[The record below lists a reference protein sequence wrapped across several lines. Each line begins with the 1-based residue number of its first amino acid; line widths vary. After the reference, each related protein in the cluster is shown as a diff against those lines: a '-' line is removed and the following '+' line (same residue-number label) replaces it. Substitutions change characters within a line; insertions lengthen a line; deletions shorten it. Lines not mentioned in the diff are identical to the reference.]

1 MTSVEPIGMF
11 HCGQRY
17 AYDAPRQ
24 GTLSEHDGVVELQP
38 GRNFEQALTGL
49 EGFSRVWL
57 LYLFHH
63 NPNWKPMVKPPRGDA
78 KIGVFATRAPY
89 RPNPIGLSC
98 VELVGMDGLRVFV
111 RGHDLLDGTPILDI
125 KPYLPYADSFP
136 EAAAG
141 WTEQVAA
148 EETWTIDVA
157 PAAAEQLAWL
167 AAQGLPGLN
176 DFIRRELGYRP
187 FDDARK
193 RVRQIDPETGELAY
207 RTWRFAFTAVLANR
221 QIIVMAVTSGYTP
234 AELADPADPYTDK
247 SLHRAFFRRFP

>member
-1 MTSVEPIGMF
+1 MASVEPIGIF

-24 GTLSEHDGVVELQP
+24 GTLSEHDGVVELLP

-49 EGFSRVWL
+49 EGFSRIWL

-98 VELVGMDGLRVFV
+98 VELVGIDGLRILV

-125 KPYLPYADSFP
+125 KPYLPYADCFP
-136 EAAAG
+136 EAGGG
-141 WTEQVAA
+141 WTEQVSA
-148 EETWTIDVA
+148 EETWTVEIA
-157 PAAAEQLAWL
+157 PAAAEALAWL
-167 AAQGLPGLN
+167 AARGLSGLG
-176 DFIRRELGYRP
+176 DFLQRELGYRP

-193 RVRQIDPETGELAY
+193 RVRQLDPETGELAY
-207 RTWRFAFTAVLANR
+207 RTWRFVFAAAPAARRIT
-221 QIIVMAVTSGYTP
+221 VMTVASGYGP
-234 AELADPADPYTDK
+234 AELADPADPYADK
-247 SLHRAFFRRFP
+247 SLHRDFIQRF